1 MMLLIASTF
10 ASEAQDAMANGVA
23 EWVEGGLALSDF
35 ATSSDLFDKEWH
47 FGACQMAALGF
58 AQHAAANP
66 ASRDA
71 DLARMDLCIT
81 FLLGEGRAFDQGSWG
96 EDPLDV
102 LDGTRGHMAWLGYT
116 NLVLSAH
123 RALAPESRWADL
135 NDKMTEAIARRVA
148 AEPCMIPETYAGER
162 YPVDT
167 AAGIAS
173 IGLHDRVTGADHGA
187 LLRRWTA
194 RLKQDWVRDG
204 LVVQSVSA
212 NGTPTDAPRGSGTFL
227 AAWFLGWWDGAL
239 AAELYAG
246 GRTAVYQETLG
257 FGAMREYLP
266 GQDGRGD
273 IDSGPIVGGLG
284 VSSTGFAIGAA
295 RAAGDARTAA
305 MLTRTAE
312 FVGRPQDVGGVRHW
326 ATGVALGGAPLAD
339 AILFAMMTT
348 PPRL

>member
-1 MMLLIASTF
+1 MLLFISVAI
-10 ASEAQDAMANGVA
+10 ASEAQDAMAEGVA
-23 EWVEGGLALSDF
+23 EWVEDGLALSDF

-66 ASRDA
+66 AA
-71 DLARMDLCIT
+71 KEKDLARMDRCIT
-81 FLLGEGRAFDQGSWG
+81 FLLGEGRAFDQESWG
-96 EDPLDV
+96 EDPLNV

-123 RALAPESRWADL
+123 RALAPESKWAPL
-135 NDKMTEAIARRVA
+135 NDAMTEAIARRIA
-148 AEPCMIPETYAGER
+148 AEPSMIPETYAGER

-173 IGLHDRVTGADHGA
+173 IGLHDRVTGSDHGP

-194 RLKQDWVRDG
+194 RLKQDWVVDG
-204 LVVQSVSA
+204 LVVQAVSA
-212 NGTPTDAPRGSGTFL
+212 KGTATDAPRGSGTFL

-246 GRTAVYQETLG
+246 GRAAVYQEMMGL
-257 FGAMREYLP
+257 GAMREYLP
-266 GQDGRGD
+266 GTDGRGD

-284 VSSTGFAIGAA
+284 VSATGFAIGAA
-295 RAAGDARTAA
+295 RAAGDAATAA
-305 MLTRTAE
+305 ALTRTAE
-312 FVGRPQDVGGVRHW
+312 VVGRPQDIDGVRHW
-326 ATGVALGGAPLAD
+326 ATGAALGGAPLAD
-339 AILFAMMTT
+339 AILFAMMST
-348 PPRL
+348 PAR